1 MKYSK
6 FNTIVPLNEDF
17 VYHNA
22 YTQRFL
28 LLKPVL
34 MDLIEASKKEN
45 EIEKLKKIH
54 PDLFIVLLENGFI
67 VPKDEDEI
75 LKVRN
80 MMREIEENKD
90 SFYLIINTT
99 MNCNFS
105 CWYCYESRVKDS
117 KLDEVNVLKIKRYVE
132 RTVEE
137 NPNLKV
143 FTLSFFGGEPLLFF
157 NDAIIPIIENTS
169 STLQKYG
176 IVLQIGFTTNGL
188 LINERMIGL
197 LLKYKITGFQI
208 SFDGN
213 REYHDQ
219 TRFVSKKRGSYDAIL
234 SNVKLVVRNGI
245 SVTLRINYTAK
256 NLKGLE
262 DILIDLNDLKQVEKD
277 RIVISMNK
285 VWQEESR
292 NLWGT
297 VKKFYLIAESYG
309 FHSTDAL
316 AGDSVRNSCYADKIN
331 EVVIN
336 YNGDIY
342 KCNARD
348 FKSTNR
354 DGYLNEEGDI
364 VWGDNIKERLDIK
377 LKNEPCLD
385 CTILP
390 ICGGGCSQV
399 AWENREKDYCVNN
412 FDENRKKEIV
422 LEMFFSK
429 LLENV

>member
-6 FNTIVPLNEDF
+6 FNTIVQLDENF
-17 VYHNA
+17 VYHNS
-22 YTQRFL
+22 YTQCFL

-34 MDLIEASKKEN
+34 KDLIEASKKEN
-45 EIEKLKKIH
+45 EIEKLKNMH
-54 PDLFIVLLENGFI
+54 PDLFIVLIENGFI
-67 VPKDEDEI
+67 IPKDEDEI

-80 MMREIEENKD
+80 MMREIEGKED

-105 CWYCYESRVKDS
+105 CWYCYESHIKGS

-137 NPNLKV
+137 NPKLKL

-157 NDAIIPIIENTS
+157 DDAIIPIIENTS
-169 STLQKYG
+169 SILQKYG

-213 REYHDQ
+213 RKYHDQ
-219 TRFVSKKRGSYDAIL
+219 TRFISKKRGSYDAIL

-285 VWQEESR
+285 VWQEECRS
-292 NLWGT
+292 LWDT
-297 VKKFYLIAESYG
+297 VKKFYLIAERYG
-309 FHSTDAL
+309 FHATDAL

-354 DGYLNEEGDI
+354 DGYLNEEGSI
-364 VWGDNIKERLDIK
+364 VWGDNIRERLDIK
-377 LKNEPCLD
+377 LKNKPCLN

-399 AWENREKDYCVNN
+399 AWENRGKDYCVND

-429 LLENV
+429 RLENV